1 MKKTSVTRFLGY
13 YFVLCLISNIVHP
26 ITPAFLQSIGSPD
39 SMFGI
44 AFATMAI
51 ANFLMAP
58 FWGTFG
64 DRYGYV
70 KGLSVACFG
79 YTCGQLVFSQANGP
93 ELVLLGRF
101 IAGGFLSG
109 HAVNVMAYLATDA
122 EDNQSKAKYMA
133 LFAALTSVGAAL
145 GYFIG
150 GFLGDFALNAWQSV
164 RPVFYVQAIGLF
176 SGIALIWPWVG
187 ELQVQ
192 RSAEPFRLSQINP
205 LRSIMKSAPLIKGPL
220 ALFLLISFLTSF
232 ATNAQD
238 QSFNY
243 FLRAQLKFPPS
254 YNGVFKAIV
263 GLIALTANLTLNIW
277 LSRRTDLR
285 KSIIPVLL
293 MCSVSLVFLVVAESQ
308 ILFFISALVFYI
320 FNAIYLPMQQG
331 LIVRNTSGSKGEISG
346 LFNAIKALGM
356 CLGPLFSGLVF
367 AQNPKLPFIAAL
379 FAFLIAGI
387 LSVYNRRQYIQAEQR
402 IESI

>member
-1 MKKTSVTRFLGY
+1 MKKTSVQRFLGY
-13 YFVLCLISNIVHP
+13 YFTICFISNIVHP
-26 ITPAFLQSIGSPD
+26 ITPAFLQSIGSSD
-39 SMFGI
+39 AMFGI

-51 ANFLMAP
+51 GNFLMAP

-70 KGLSVACFG
+70 KGLSFSAIG
-79 YTCGQLVFSQANGP
+79 YTCGQLIFSQANGP
-93 ELVLLGRF
+93 VLVLLGRF

-109 HAVNVMAYLATDA
+109 FAVNVMAYLATSA
-122 EDNQSKAKYMA
+122 EDNQKKAKYMA

-150 GFLGDFALNAWQSV
+150 GFLGDFTIQMWQSV
-164 RPVFYVQAIGLF
+164 RPVFYTQAIGLF
-176 SGIALIWPWVG
+176 LSVALIWPWVG
-187 ELQVQ
+187 ELIADQKN
-192 RSAEPFRLSQINP
+192 EPFRLSQINP
-205 LRSIMKSAPLIKGPL
+205 LASIVKSAPLIQGPL
-220 ALFLLISFLTSF
+220 VMFLVISFLTSF

-263 GLIALTANLTLNIW
+263 GMIALTANLTLNIW
-277 LSRRTDLR
+277 LSRKTDLR
-285 KSIIPVLL
+285 KSIVPVLL
-293 MCSVSLVFLVVAESQ
+293 MCSVALVILVVAESQ

-331 LIVRNTSGSKGEISG
+331 LIVRNTAGSKGEISG
-346 LFNAIKALGM
+346 IFNAIKALGM

-367 AQNPKLPFIAAL
+367 AQNPKLPFIAA
-379 FAFLIAGI
+379 FVAFLIAGL
-387 LSVYNRRQYIQAEQR
+387 LSVYNRRQYLKSEQ
-402 IESI
+402 IAP

>member
-1 MKKTSVTRFLGY
+1 MKRTTVPRFLGY
-13 YFVLCLISNIVHP
+13 YFTLCFISNIVHP
-26 ITPAFLQSIGSPD
+26 ITPTFLQSIGSTD
-39 SMFGI
+39 AMFGI

-51 ANFLMAP
+51 GNFLMAP

-70 KGLSVACFG
+70 KGLSLATVG
-79 YTCGQLVFSQANGP
+79 YTCGQLIFSQASGP

-109 HAVNVMAYLATDA
+109 FAVSVMAYLATAA
-122 EDNQSKAKYMA
+122 EDNQTKAKYMA

-150 GFLGDFALNAWQSV
+150 GFLGDFTLNAWQSV
-164 RPVFYVQAIGLF
+164 RPIFYVQAIGLLL
-176 SGIALIWPWVG
+176 GVALIWPWVG
-187 ELQVQ
+187 ELKTNQV
-192 RSAEPFRLSQINP
+192 SEPFRLSEINP
-205 LRSIMKSAPLIKGPL
+205 LSSIIKSAPLIKGPL
-220 ALFLLISFLTSF
+220 VMFLVISFLTSF

-263 GLIALTANLTLNIW
+263 GMIALTANLTLNIW
-277 LSRRTDLR
+277 LSRKTDLR
-285 KSIIPVLL
+285 KSIVPVLL
-293 MCSVSLVFLVVAESQ
+293 MCSVSLVFLVVVESQ
-308 ILFFISALVFYI
+308 VLFFISALVFYI

-331 LIVRNTSGSKGEISG
+331 LIVRNTAGSKGEISG
-346 LFNAIKALGM
+346 IFNAIKALGM

-367 AQNPKLPFIAAL
+367 AQNPKLPFMAA
-379 FAFLIAGI
+379 FTAFLIAGI
-387 LSVYNRRQYIQAEQR
+387 LSVYNRGQYMKAEQ
-402 IESI
+402 IVH

>member
-1 MKKTSVTRFLGY
+1 MKKTTVPRFLGY
-13 YFVLCLISNIVHP
+13 YFTLCFISNIVHP
-26 ITPAFLQSIGSPD
+26 ITPTFLQSIGSSD
-39 SMFGI
+39 AMFGI

-51 ANFLMAP
+51 GNFLMAP

-70 KGLSVACFG
+70 KGLSIATIG
-79 YTCGQLVFSQANGP
+79 YTCGQLIFSQATGP

-109 HAVNVMAYLATDA
+109 FAVSVMAFLATAA

-150 GFLGDFALNAWQSV
+150 GFLGDFTLNTWQSV
-164 RPVFYVQAIGLF
+164 RPIFYVQAVGLLIGVV
-176 SGIALIWPWVG
+176 LIWPWVG
-187 ELQVQ
+187 ELKTNQVSQ
-192 RSAEPFRLSQINP
+192 PFRLSEINP
-205 LRSIMKSAPLIKGPL
+205 LSSIIKSAPLIKGPL
-220 ALFLLISFLTSF
+220 VMFLVISFLTSF

-263 GLIALTANLTLNIW
+263 GMIALTANLTLNIW
-277 LSRRTDLR
+277 LSRKTDLR
-285 KSIIPVLL
+285 KSIVPVLL
-293 MCSVSLVFLVVAESQ
+293 MCSVSLVFLVVVESQ

-331 LIVRNTSGSKGEISG
+331 LIVRNTAGSKGEISG
-346 LFNAIKALGM
+346 IFNAIKALGM

-367 AQNPKLPFIAAL
+367 AQNPKLPFMAA
-379 FAFLIAGI
+379 FTAFLIAGI
-387 LSVYNRRQYIQAEQR
+387 LSIYNRRQYMKAEQPVH
-402 IESI
+402 